1 MNLTEEI
8 AYKEIREFFTS
19 NPNPL
24 VIFGTGMSC
33 SLENKFGMGELKKEL
48 ESKIPAKIV
57 GKKEQESEWNKVL
70 DALKKGKDFES
81 SLNFVLDEE
90 LIRTIIEITGNLIS
104 NLDKQYMIEI
114 LKGSVVWSATEFFK
128 KLVDGLP
135 ESDPTLSVITPN
147 YDMLAEY
154 AFEKKEIKYINGF
167 SGSFIRKID
176 WDQSSKCVRH
186 LEIKPYSKTFKTV
199 KKIEKH
205 IELHKV
211 HGSLNAFYYN
221 DEVVEVNTWLHDPP
235 DFAERVIITP
245 GISKY
250 KRISEFRT
258 ELLKNAD
265 QVVKKKDAFIFIGY
279 GFNDKH
285 IEQYLR
291 PKITKQGCPC
301 LVITRDNNE
310 RIEEILNK
318 SKNLWLICKQE
329 SNDFTRIKNS
339 AYTDWLN
346 LENKRLW
353 DISEFTKEIIGD

>member
-1 MNLTEEI
+1 MTKEI
-8 AYKEIREFFTS
+8 AIKAISEFFTS

-24 VIFGTGMSC
+24 VIFGTGISC
-33 SLENKFGMGELKKEL
+33 SLDNKFGMGELKKEL
-48 ESKIPAKIV
+48 EAKIPAKIL
-57 GKKEQESEWNKVL
+57 GKKEQENEWNKVL
-70 DALKKGKDFES
+70 GALKKGKDLES
-81 SLNFVLDEE
+81 SLDFVLDEE
-90 LIRTIIEITGNLIS
+90 LIRTIIGITGNLIS

-114 LKGSVVWSATEFFK
+114 LNGTAVWPASDFIK
-128 KLVDGLP
+128 KLVNGLP
-135 ESDPTLSVITPN
+135 ESDPTLSLITPN

-154 AFEKKEIKYINGF
+154 AFEKREIKYINGF
-167 SGSFIRKID
+167 SGSFIRRID
-176 WDQSSKCVRH
+176 WDQSSKCIQH
-186 LEIKPYSKTFKTV
+186 LEKIPYNKRFKNI

-205 IELHKV
+205 IEIHKV

-235 DFAERVIITP
+235 VFAERVIITP

-285 IEQYLR
+285 IEQYLI
-291 PKITKQGCPC
+291 PKITKQDCPC

-310 RIEEILNK
+310 RIEEILKK

-339 AYTDWLN
+339 AYTDWLY
-346 LENKRLW
+346 LDNKRLW
-353 DISEFTKEIIGD
+353 NISEFTKEIIGD